1 LRHYST
7 EAILELFAQHEI
19 PVGRVNSRDAVLT
32 DPQITASGTLERF
45 SHPRAGDMIHP
56 RSPARFSKTEVGSQ
70 RPSPDLGEHTA
81 DVLMELGYSIETL
94 QDWAREGI
102 IG

>member
-1 LRHYST
+1 
-7 EAILELFAQHEI
+7 
-19 PVGRVNSRDAVLT
+19 
-32 DPQITASGTLERF
+32 
-45 SHPRAGDMIHP
+45 
-56 RSPARFSKTEVGSQ
+56 VGSQ